1 MDEQLHSPARRL
13 IELRIAHAELDGRID
28 ALMGASPVDAGAH
41 ADPGPTLSAITAITA
56 LTTMAGSEPAAPPV
70 DELTLR
76 RLKKQRLALRD
87 EIARLERASDPDE
100 PA

>member
-28 ALMGASPVDAGAH
+28 ALMGALPVNVAADVRSITPLMPLMPLAAIAGG
-41 ADPGPTLSAITAITA
+41 DDG
-56 LTTMAGSEPAAPPV
+56 LTPPPV

>member
-28 ALMGASPVDAGAH
+28 TLMGCLDTASARGVEGAAGPEG
-41 ADPGPTLSAITAITA
+41 DTV
-56 LTTMAGSEPAAPPV
+56 AAPPV
-70 DELTLR
+70 DELALR